1 MKLWIYSKN
10 LSLNRVIKQRKPPD
24 CSVSPKAVESKF
36 WTYHV
41 INLLLDPTEF
51 TFTTAVYSA
60 VWIFF
65 RGKKFFHIY
74 YYQILKNFYKH
85 HLTFIEL
92 LNLNLRRSFLLLFG
106 KGGSTALSSLISD
119 YKDSIKLRLQKNKKH
134 FL

>member
-1 MKLWIYSKN
+1 MKVWIYSKN

-36 WTYHV
+36 WTYHGV
-41 INLLLDPTEF
+41 LLDPTQF
-51 TFTTAVYSA
+51 TFTTTVYSA

-65 RGKKFFHIY
+65 RGKKFFQIY

-92 LNLNLRRSFLLLFG
+92 LNLNLRRIFLLLFG
-106 KGGSTALSSLISD
+106 KRGSTALSD
-119 YKDSIKLRLQKNKKH
+119 YKDSIKLRFQKNKKH

>member
-1 MKLWIYSKN
+1 MKVWIYSKN

-41 INLLLDPTEF
+41 VLLDPTEF

-106 KGGSTALSSLISD
+106 KGGSTTLSSLISD